1 MTLEQNCEVLDRKLQ
16 EFLEEKE
23 YMKRDILRKCPRQK
37 EVCLAWA
44 RNNKEA
50 RAGARNN
57 NNRNKVANFC

>member
-1 MTLEQNCEVLDRKLQ
+1 MTFEQKYQRVNSRDFWR
-16 EFLEEKE
+16 EKKSHRE
-23 YMKRDILRKCPRQK
+23 GTCCVKAPRQK

-50 RAGARNN
+50 NVEARNN